1 MPSLC
6 CFLLTT
12 DSYQDWNCV
21 NGDFKQFLLADKL
34 VACCKLYII
43 GYAALYNTGSV
54 TFGIV
59 CLLWCC
65 LRCFI
70 IAYHLKRNYTTWI
83 KTRISCMII
92 SFGTGV
98 ALLFCG
104 MVVPKDN
111 ALHTI
116 AFPVFTIVIVLID
129 GVVLLVRAQEKKT
142 GGNEQAIRDL
152 IIKLVEITISII
164 RLVDFKAHTHK
175 HWDAE
180 KILRLVGCSLP
191 VLIGICLICFMLY
204 NVRTLFLPKLIEWRG
219 KTTRVFAVDQDG
231 ELRTLFLS
239 KLIEWRSK
247 IARVFAVDQDGD
259 VQGQPAE
266 DGTVDVELRIQ
277 GQVAEDGTVDVELRM
292 QGQAAE
298 DGTVDVELG
307 TLFLSKLIEWRG
319 MITRVFAV
327 DQDGDVQG
335 QAAEDGI
342 VDV

>member
-1 MPSLC
+1 MGRRRSRSWWQRARDGGGGERGGGGDHERGGANPGSREPW
-6 CFLLTT
+6 TAGVEKGRRRRG
-12 DSYQDWNCV
+12 QD
-21 NGDFKQFLLADKL
+21 G
-34 VACCKLYII
+34 
-43 GYAALYNTGSV
+43 GG
-54 TFGIV
+54 
-59 CLLWCC
+59 LLWDRAG
-65 LRCFI
+65 LDL
-70 IAYHLKRNYTTWI
+70 AVNEG
-83 KTRISCMII
+83 ISCMII